1 MAKLLVVD
9 DKSNI
14 QKVLRMILEKE
25 GHIVE
30 TASSGRE
37 GLRKASALD
46 LDVIISD
53 IRMEDMDGTELF
65 HLLRS
70 RGKDV
75 PFIFITAFAT
85 VRGAV
90 SAIKEGAAEYLT
102 KPIDYGLLKKTIQSL
117 IEQGSRTATLA
128 ANTGLVGTSR
138 AMTALDG
145 RIRTVAGTSSTVL
158 IVGESGSGKELVAR
172 QIHAL
177 SPRKNKPFV
186 PVNCSALSM
195 SLLESEL
202 FGYEQ
207 GAFTGALKQK
217 KGVFEFADGGSL
229 FLDEVSEID
238 PAIQVKLLRVLQERC
253 FTRVGGT
260 ETVTVEVRL
269 IAATNRRL
277 EELIERGQFRRD
289 LYYRLNVI
297 PIRVPALRE
306 HIEDLPELVK
316 YFCTH
321 ICNRERLPEPSISPG
336 FIERLGEYPW
346 PGNVRELENLIER
359 ILVLYR
365 PKHLE
370 AYYIDTELTAA
381 GSPLSQSMSE
391 RECIVSAL
399 RLCQGNKTEA
409 AKVLDLPRR
418 TLYNKIERF
427 RIQKDEYFTV

>member
-9 DKSNI
+9 DKENI
-14 QKVLRMILEKE
+14 RKVLKIILEKE
-25 GHIVE
+25 GHTVE
-30 TASSGRE
+30 TASSARQ
-37 GLRKASALD
+37 GLSKALAQD

-53 IRMEDMDGTELF
+53 IRMEDMDGNELF

-70 RGKDV
+70 RGRNI

-90 SAIKEGAAEYLT
+90 SAIKEGAVEYLS
-102 KPIDYGLLKKTIQSL
+102 KPLDYGLLKRTIAAL
-117 IEQGSRTATLA
+117 AEQKLQTSPSKDGVI
-128 ANTGLVGTSR
+128 LVGTSP
-138 AMTALDG
+138 AMTVLTG
-145 RIRTVAGTSSTVL
+145 RIRTVGGSSSTVL

-172 QIHAL
+172 QIHSL
-177 SPRKNKPFV
+177 SERKDKPFV

-202 FGYEQ
+202 FGYER
-207 GAFTGALKQK
+207 GAFTGAEQQK
-217 KGVFEFADGGSL
+217 KGIFEFADGGSL

-238 PAIQVKLLRVLQERC
+238 PVIQVKLLRVLQERC

-260 ETVTVEVRL
+260 KLVKVDVRL

-297 PIRVPALRE
+297 PIRVPPLRE
-306 HIEDLPELVK
+306 HLQDLPKLVD
-316 YFCTH
+316 YFCTR
-321 ICNRERLPEPSISPG
+321 ICTRERLPQPSVSTG
-336 FIERLGEYPW
+336 FIERLRSYPW
-346 PGNVRELENLIER
+346 PGNIRELENLIER

-365 PKHLE
+365 PTLIE
-370 AYYIDTELTAA
+370 AHHIDVELTTTGASVSH
-381 GSPLSQSMSE
+381 GMSE
-391 RECIVSAL
+391 RDRIVSAL
-399 RLCQGNKTEA
+399 RLTQGNKTEA

-418 TLYNKIERF
+418 TLYNKIEKF
-427 RIQKDEYFTV
+427 GIQQEEYSAV

>member
-9 DKSNI
+9 DKANI
-14 QKVLRMILEKE
+14 RKVLKIILEKE
-25 GHIVE
+25 GHTVE
-30 TASSGRE
+30 TASSARQ
-37 GLRKASALD
+37 GLSKALVQD

-53 IRMEDMDGTELF
+53 IRMEDMDGNELF

-70 RGKDV
+70 RGRNI

-90 SAIKEGAAEYLT
+90 SAIKEGAVEYLT
-102 KPIDYGLLKKTIQSL
+102 KPLDYGLLKKTITAL
-117 IEQGSRTATLA
+117 VEQKSQTTPSNKDAI
-128 ANTGLVGTSR
+128 LVGTSP
-138 AMTALDG
+138 AMMALTE
-145 RIRTVAGTSSTVL
+145 RIRTVGGSSSTVL
-158 IVGESGSGKELVAR
+158 IIGESGSGKELVAR
-172 QIHAL
+172 QIHSL
-177 SPRKNKPFV
+177 SARKDKPFV

-207 GAFTGALKQK
+207 GAFTGAEKQK
-217 KGVFEFADGGSL
+217 KGIFEFADGGSL

-260 ETVTVEVRL
+260 RPVKVDVRL

-297 PIRVPALRE
+297 PIRVPPLRE
-306 HIEDLPELVK
+306 HLQDLPELVGN
-316 YFCTH
+316 FCSQ
-321 ICNRERLPEPSISPG
+321 ICTREQLPRPSVSPG
-336 FIERLGEYPW
+336 FIERLSSYPW
-346 PGNVRELENLIER
+346 PGNIRELENLIER

-365 PKHLE
+365 PERLE
-370 AYYIDTELTAA
+370 AHHIDIELATA
-381 GSPLSQSMSE
+381 GSSASKKMSE
-391 RECIVSAL
+391 RDRIVSAL
-399 RLCQGNKTEA
+399 RLTQGNKTEA

-427 RIQKDEYFTV
+427 GIQQEEYSPV